1 MQTFATLSGQPLNN
15 LPRKCGT
22 MPPMSEKRKPDTVL
36 LIRHVSAEGR
46 RAESRKIEVY
56 SGDKFTSDRFKD
68 VVGRSLEGPETSY
81 RLRIDGVWMP
91 RHAKVLYS
99 GEEVA
104 ALINQFIGV
113 RTHEEQK
120 SIPANA
126 EAVLPAGVADPDG

>member
-1 MQTFATLSGQPLNN
+1 
-15 LPRKCGT
+15 
-22 MPPMSEKRKPDTVL
+22 MSEKRKPDTVL

-56 SGDKFTSDRFKD
+56 SGEKFASERFKD
-68 VVGRSLEGPETSY
+68 VVGRPLEEPGASY

-99 GEEVA
+99 GAEVA

-113 RTHEEQK
+113 RTHAEQK
-120 SIPANA
+120 PIPAHA
-126 EAVLPAGVADPDG
+126 ETVLPAGVADPDGEGASD